1 MNKGFVKNAFN
12 LMISNLISL
21 VISILSSFITPIIL
35 GHGGYGYY
43 KIFSLYITYVPLLHI
58 GFIDGILIRN
68 AGKKIENISFSKFRT
83 YTLFLL
89 LFELFLSIVMVI
101 SSLLLNMPQ
110 MNREIII
117 AIAIYSFLSNL
128 LTYFQ
133 FFSKCIMRFSELASI
148 TRVQSFI
155 NLFFLLLA
163 FFLYKFTSF
172 NVNVTYY
179 MFYMNFAVFV
189 LLLYYVIRYREIII
203 GKRRSIFSELK
214 NIFVFFKVGFT
225 IMISY
230 QIVMLMFNA
239 DNQFISM
246 FFNVREYGKYAF
258 AYSLAALLLTV
269 FNAVSSVMLPYMK
282 KAGKSAV
289 VSNHDSNMAI
299 MNAIVFLVIASY
311 YPITWIVNHFISS
324 YSESV
329 QYLSIVFPGV
339 GITCIVQS
347 YIFNDYIMAKKIK
360 DFCYISLGNLVFD
373 FLSYYIVFEI
383 SHNTLKIAILSI
395 PLLMFWYLTLE
406 WFMNYKSDVKFIKNF
421 YYLMIMAYS
430 FIFISHINS
439 TIFSMILYIIV
450 YIVITL
456 VFYFKNFKTISSKLK
471 TETQS

>member
-1 MNKGFVKNAFN
+1 MNKGFVKNIIN

-21 VISILSSFITPIIL
+21 MISVLSSFITPLIL
-35 GHGGYGYY
+35 GHDGYGYY
-43 KIFSLYITYVPLLHI
+43 KIFSLYTTYVPLLHI

-68 AGKKIENISFSKFRT
+68 AGKNLEDISFKKFRT

-89 LFELFLSIVMVI
+89 VFELFLSIVMSI
-101 SSLLLNMPQ
+101 FACLITIPQ
-110 MNREIII
+110 INREIII
-117 AIAIYSFLSNL
+117 AIAIYSFLLNA

-148 TRVQSFI
+148 ARLQSFI

-163 FFLYKFTSF
+163 LYLYKFTAF

-179 MFYMNFAVFV
+179 MFYMNFAVFI
-189 LLLYYVIRYREIII
+189 LLCYYVVRYKKIIL
-203 GKRRSIFSELK
+203 GKRRTMASQFK
-214 NIFVFFKVGFT
+214 NIRVFFRVGFA

-230 QIVMLMFNA
+230 QITMVMVNA

-246 FFNVREYGKYAF
+246 FFKVSEYGKYAF

-289 VSNHDSNMAI
+289 ESNHDSNMAI
-299 MNAIVFLVIASY
+299 MNTIVFLVIMSY
-311 YPITWIVNHFISS
+311 YPITWIVNNFISS

-360 DFCYISLGNLVFD
+360 DFCYISLANLVLD
-373 FLSYYIVFEI
+373 FATYYVGFRLTH
-383 SHNTLKIAILSI
+383 STLKIALLSI
-395 PLLMFWYLTLE
+395 PLLMIWYLTLE
-406 WFMNYKSDVKFIKNF
+406 WFMNAESGVKFIKNF
-421 YYLMIMAYS
+421 YYLMIMAFA
-430 FIFISHINS
+430 FITISHISN
-439 TIFSMILYIIV
+439 IIMSMIAYVVV
-450 YIVITL
+450 YVAITL
-456 VFYFKNFKTISSKLK
+456 AFYFKTFKTIILNL
-471 TETQS
+471 

>member
-1 MNKGFVKNAFN
+1 
-12 LMISNLISL
+12 MISNLISL
-21 VISILSSFITPIIL
+21 MISVLSSFITPVIL
-35 GHGGYGYY
+35 GHDGYGYY
-43 KIFSLYITYVPLLHI
+43 KIFSLYTTYVPLLHI

-68 AGKKIENISFSKFRT
+68 AGKRLEDISFKKFRT

-89 LFELFLSIVMVI
+89 IFELFLSIVMSI
-101 SSLLLNMPQ
+101 FACLINIPQ
-110 MNREIII
+110 INREIII
-117 AIAIYSFLSNL
+117 AIAIYSFLLNA

-148 TRVQSFI
+148 ARLQSFI

-163 FFLYKFTSF
+163 LYLYKFTAF

-179 MFYMNFAVFV
+179 MFYMNFAVFI
-189 LLLYYVIRYREIII
+189 LLCYYLIRYKKIIL
-203 GKRRSIFSELK
+203 GERKTMVSQFKSIR
-214 NIFVFFKVGFT
+214 VFFRVGFA

-230 QIVMLMFNA
+230 QITMVMVNA

-246 FFNVREYGKYAF
+246 FFKVSEYGKYAF

-289 VSNHDSNMAI
+289 VSNHDSNMAV
-299 MNAIVFLVIASY
+299 MNAIVFFVIASY
-311 YPITWIVNHFISS
+311 YPIAWIVNNFIAS

-360 DFCYISLGNLVFD
+360 DFCYISLANLVFD
-373 FLSYYIVFEI
+373 FAVYYVGFRLSH
-383 SHNTLKIAILSI
+383 STLKIALLSI
-395 PLLMFWYLTLE
+395 PLLMIWYLTLE
-406 WFMNYKSDVKFIKNF
+406 WFMNAEAGVKFIKNF
-421 YYLMIMAYS
+421 YYLMIMAFA
-430 FIFISHINS
+430 FIVISHISNIWIS
-439 TIFSMILYIIV
+439 LIAYA
-450 YIVITL
+450 ITYVAVTL
-456 VFYFKNFKTISSKLK
+456 AFYFKTFKTIILNL
-471 TETQS
+471 

>member
-1 MNKGFVKNAFN
+1 MNKGFVKNIIN

-21 VISILSSFITPIIL
+21 MISVLSSFITPVIL
-35 GHGGYGYY
+35 GHDGYGYY
-43 KIFSLYITYVPLLHI
+43 KIFSLYTTYVPLLHI

-68 AGKKIENISFSKFRT
+68 AGKRLEDISFKKFRT

-89 LFELFLSIVMVI
+89 IFELFLSIVMSI
-101 SSLLLNMPQ
+101 FACLINIPQ
-110 MNREIII
+110 INREIII
-117 AIAIYSFLSNL
+117 AIAIYSFLLNA

-148 TRVQSFI
+148 ARLQSFI

-163 FFLYKFTSF
+163 LYLYKFTAF

-179 MFYMNFAVFV
+179 MFYMNFSVFI
-189 LLLYYVIRYREIII
+189 LLCYYLIRYKKIIL
-203 GKRRSIFSELK
+203 GKRKTMASQFKSIR
-214 NIFVFFKVGFT
+214 FFFRVGFA

-230 QIVMLMFNA
+230 QITMVMVNA

-246 FFNVREYGKYAF
+246 FFKVSEYGKYAF

-289 VSNHDSNMAI
+289 VSNHDSNMAV
-299 MNAIVFLVIASY
+299 MNAIVFFVIASY
-311 YPITWIVNHFISS
+311 YPIAWIVNNFIAS

-360 DFCYISLGNLVFD
+360 YFCYISLANLVFD
-373 FLSYYIVFEI
+373 FAVYYVGFRLSN
-383 SHNTLKIAILSI
+383 STLKIALLSI
-395 PLLMFWYLTLE
+395 PLLMIWYLTLE
-406 WFMNYKSDVKFIKNF
+406 WFMNAEAGVKFIKNF
-421 YYLMIMAYS
+421 YYLMIMAFA
-430 FIFISHINS
+430 FIVISHISNIWIS
-439 TIFSMILYIIV
+439 LIAYA
-450 YIVITL
+450 ITYVAVTL
-456 VFYFKNFKTISSKLK
+456 AFYFKTFKTIILNL
-471 TETQS
+471 

>member
-1 MNKGFVKNAFN
+1 MNKGFVKNIIN

-21 VISILSSFITPIIL
+21 MISVLSSFITPVIL
-35 GHGGYGYY
+35 GHDGYGYY
-43 KIFSLYITYVPLLHI
+43 KIFSLYTTYVPLLHI

-68 AGKKIENISFSKFRT
+68 AGKRLEDISFKKFRT

-89 LFELFLSIVMVI
+89 IFELFLSIVMSI
-101 SSLLLNMPQ
+101 IACLINIPQ
-110 MNREIII
+110 INREIII
-117 AIAIYSFLSNL
+117 AIAIYSFLLNA

-148 TRVQSFI
+148 ARLQSFI

-163 FFLYKFTSF
+163 LYLYKFTAF

-179 MFYMNFAVFV
+179 MFYMNFAVFI
-189 LLLYYVIRYREIII
+189 LLCYYLVRYKKIIL
-203 GKRRSIFSELK
+203 GERKTMASQFK
-214 NIFVFFKVGFT
+214 NIRVFFRVGFA

-230 QIVMLMFNA
+230 QITMVMVNA

-246 FFNVREYGKYAF
+246 FFKVSEYGKYAF

-289 VSNHDSNMAI
+289 VSNHDSNMAV
-299 MNAIVFLVIASY
+299 MNAIVFFVIASY
-311 YPITWIVNHFISS
+311 YPIAWIVNNFIAS

-360 DFCYISLGNLVFD
+360 DFCYISLANLVFD
-373 FLSYYIVFEI
+373 FAVYYIGFRL
-383 SHNTLKIAILSI
+383 SHSTLKIALLSI
-395 PLLMFWYLTLE
+395 PLLMIWYLTLE
-406 WFMNYKSDVKFIKNF
+406 WFMNAESGVKFIKNF
-421 YYLMIMAYS
+421 YYLMIMAFA
-430 FIFISHINS
+430 FIVISHISNIWIS
-439 TIFSMILYIIV
+439 LMAY
-450 YIVITL
+450 VITYVAVTL
-456 VFYFKNFKTISSKLK
+456 AFYFKTFKTIILNL
-471 TETQS
+471 

>member
-1 MNKGFVKNAFN
+1 MNKGFVKNIIN

-21 VISILSSFITPIIL
+21 MISVLSSFITPVIL
-35 GHGGYGYY
+35 GHDGYGYY
-43 KIFSLYITYVPLLHI
+43 KIFSLYTTYVPLLHI

-68 AGKKIENISFSKFRT
+68 AGKKLENISFKKFRA

-89 LFELFLSIVMVI
+89 IFELFLSIVMSI
-101 SSLLLNMPQ
+101 FACLINIPQ
-110 MNREIII
+110 INREIII
-117 AIAIYSFLSNL
+117 AIAIYSFLLNA

-148 TRVQSFI
+148 ARLQSFI

-163 FFLYKFTSF
+163 LYLYKFTAF

-179 MFYMNFAVFV
+179 MFYMNFAVFI
-189 LLLYYVIRYREIII
+189 LLCYYLVRYKKIILGERKTI
-203 GKRRSIFSELK
+203 ASQFK
-214 NIFVFFKVGFT
+214 NIRVFFRVGFA

-230 QIVMLMFNA
+230 QITMVMVNA

-246 FFNVREYGKYAF
+246 FFKVSEYGKYAF

-289 VSNHDSNMAI
+289 VSNHDSNMAV
-299 MNAIVFLVIASY
+299 MNAIVFFVIASY
-311 YPITWIVNHFISS
+311 YPIAWIVNNFIAS

-360 DFCYISLGNLVFD
+360 DFCYISLANLVFD
-373 FLSYYIVFEI
+373 FAVYYVGFRLSH
-383 SHNTLKIAILSI
+383 STLKIALLSI
-395 PLLMFWYLTLE
+395 PLLMIWYLTLE
-406 WFMNYKSDVKFIKNF
+406 WFMNAESGVKFIKNF
-421 YYLMIMAYS
+421 YYLMIMAFA
-430 FIFISHINS
+430 FIVISHISNIWIS
-439 TIFSMILYIIV
+439 LIAY
-450 YIVITL
+450 VITYVAVTL
-456 VFYFKNFKTISSKLK
+456 AFYFKTFKTIILNL
-471 TETQS
+471 

>member
-1 MNKGFVKNAFN
+1 MNKGFVKNIIN

-21 VISILSSFITPIIL
+21 MISVLSSFITPVIL
-35 GHGGYGYY
+35 GHDGYGYY
-43 KIFSLYITYVPLLHI
+43 KIFSLYTTYVPLLHI

-68 AGKKIENISFSKFRT
+68 AGKKLENISFKKFRA

-89 LFELFLSIVMVI
+89 IFELFLSIVMSI
-101 SSLLLNMPQ
+101 FACLINIPQ
-110 MNREIII
+110 INREIII
-117 AIAIYSFLSNL
+117 AIAIYSFLLNA

-148 TRVQSFI
+148 ARLQSFI

-163 FFLYKFTSF
+163 LYLYKFTAF

-179 MFYMNFAVFV
+179 MFYMNFAVFI
-189 LLLYYVIRYREIII
+189 LLCYYLVRYKKIIL
-203 GKRRSIFSELK
+203 GERKTLASQFK
-214 NIFVFFKVGFT
+214 NIRVFFRVGFA

-230 QIVMLMFNA
+230 QITMVMVNA

-246 FFNVREYGKYAF
+246 FFKVSEYGKYAF

-289 VSNHDSNMAI
+289 VSNHDSNMAV
-299 MNAIVFLVIASY
+299 MNAIVFFVIASY
-311 YPITWIVNHFISS
+311 YPIAWIVNNFIAS

-329 QYLSIVFPGV
+329 QYLSVVFPGV

-360 DFCYISLGNLVFD
+360 DFCYISLANLVFD
-373 FLSYYIVFEI
+373 FAVYYVGFRLSH
-383 SHNTLKIAILSI
+383 STLKIALLSI
-395 PLLMFWYLTLE
+395 PLLMIWYLTLE
-406 WFMNYKSDVKFIKNF
+406 WFMNAESGVKFIKNF
-421 YYLMIMAYS
+421 YYLMIMAFA
-430 FIFISHINS
+430 FIVISHISNIWIS
-439 TIFSMILYIIV
+439 LIAY
-450 YIVITL
+450 VITYVAVTL
-456 VFYFKNFKTISSKLK
+456 AFYFKTFKTIILNL
-471 TETQS
+471 

>member
-1 MNKGFVKNAFN
+1 
-12 LMISNLISL
+12 MISNLISL
-21 VISILSSFITPIIL
+21 MISVLSSFITPVIL
-35 GHGGYGYY
+35 GHDGYGYY
-43 KIFSLYITYVPLLHI
+43 KIFSLYTTYVPLLHI

-68 AGKKIENISFSKFRT
+68 AGKRLEDISFKKFRT

-89 LFELFLSIVMVI
+89 IFELFLSIVMSI
-101 SSLLLNMPQ
+101 FACLINIPQ
-110 MNREIII
+110 INREIII
-117 AIAIYSFLSNL
+117 AIAIYSFLLNA

-148 TRVQSFI
+148 ARLQSFI

-163 FFLYKFTSF
+163 LYLYKFTAF

-179 MFYMNFAVFV
+179 MFYMNFAVFI
-189 LLLYYVIRYREIII
+189 LLCYYLVRYKKIILGERKTI
-203 GKRRSIFSELK
+203 ASQFK
-214 NIFVFFKVGFT
+214 NIRVFFRVGFA

-230 QIVMLMFNA
+230 QITMVMVNA

-246 FFNVREYGKYAF
+246 FFKVSEYGKYAF

-289 VSNHDSNMAI
+289 VSNHDSNMAV
-299 MNAIVFLVIASY
+299 MNAIVFFVIASY
-311 YPITWIVNHFISS
+311 YPIAWIVNNFIAS

-360 DFCYISLGNLVFD
+360 DFCYISLANLVFD
-373 FLSYYIVFEI
+373 FAVYYVGFRLSH
-383 SHNTLKIAILSI
+383 STLKIALLSI
-395 PLLMFWYLTLE
+395 PLLMIWYLTLE
-406 WFMNYKSDVKFIKNF
+406 WFMNAESGVKFIKNF
-421 YYLMIMAYS
+421 YYLMIMAFA
-430 FIFISHINS
+430 FIVISHISNIWIS
-439 TIFSMILYIIV
+439 LIAY
-450 YIVITL
+450 VITYVAVTL
-456 VFYFKNFKTISSKLK
+456 AFYFKTFKTIILNL
-471 TETQS
+471 

>member
-1 MNKGFVKNAFN
+1 MNKGFVKNIIN

-21 VISILSSFITPIIL
+21 MISVLSSFITPLIL
-35 GHGGYGYY
+35 GHDGYGYY
-43 KIFSLYITYVPLLHI
+43 KIFSLYTTYVPLLHI

-68 AGKKIENISFSKFRT
+68 AGKNLEDISFKKFRT

-89 LFELFLSIVMVI
+89 VFELFLSIVMSI
-101 SSLLLNMPQ
+101 FACLINIPQ
-110 MNREIII
+110 INREIII
-117 AIAIYSFLSNL
+117 AIAIYSFLLNA

-148 TRVQSFI
+148 ARLQSFI

-163 FFLYKFTSF
+163 LYLYKFTAF

-179 MFYMNFAVFV
+179 MFYMNFAVFI
-189 LLLYYVIRYREIII
+189 LLCYYVVRYKKIIL
-203 GKRRSIFSELK
+203 GKRKTMASQFK
-214 NIFVFFKVGFT
+214 NIRVFFRVGFA

-230 QIVMLMFNA
+230 QITMVMVNA

-246 FFNVREYGKYAF
+246 FFKVSEYGKYAF

-289 VSNHDSNMAI
+289 ESNHDSNMAI
-299 MNAIVFLVIASY
+299 MNTIVFLVIMSY
-311 YPITWIVNHFISS
+311 YPIAWIVNNFISS

-360 DFCYISLGNLVFD
+360 DFCYISLANLVLD
-373 FLSYYIVFEI
+373 FATYYVGFKLTH
-383 SHNTLKIAILSI
+383 STLKIALLSI
-395 PLLMFWYLTLE
+395 PLLMIWYLTLE
-406 WFMNYKSDVKFIKNF
+406 WFMNAESGVKFIKNF
-421 YYLMIMAYS
+421 YYLMIMAFA
-430 FIFISHINS
+430 FIIISHISN
-439 TIFSMILYIIV
+439 IIMSMIFYVVV
-450 YIVITL
+450 YVAITL
-456 VFYFKNFKTISSKLK
+456 AFYFKTFKTIILNL
-471 TETQS
+471 

>member
-1 MNKGFVKNAFN
+1 MNKGFVKNIIN

-21 VISILSSFITPIIL
+21 MISVLSSFITPVIL
-35 GHGGYGYY
+35 GHDGYGYY
-43 KIFSLYITYVPLLHI
+43 KIFSLYTTYVPLLHI

-68 AGKKIENISFSKFRT
+68 AGKRLEDISFKKFRT

-89 LFELFLSIVMVI
+89 IFELFLSIVMSI
-101 SSLLLNMPQ
+101 FACLINIPKI
-110 MNREIII
+110 NREIII
-117 AIAIYSFLSNL
+117 AIAIYSFLLNA

-148 TRVQSFI
+148 ARLQSFI

-163 FFLYKFTSF
+163 LYLYKFTAF

-179 MFYMNFAVFV
+179 MFYMNFAVFI
-189 LLLYYVIRYREIII
+189 LLCYYLISYKKIIL
-203 GKRRSIFSELK
+203 GERRTMASQFK
-214 NIFVFFKVGFT
+214 NIRVFFRVGFA

-230 QIVMLMFNA
+230 QITMVMVNA

-246 FFNVREYGKYAF
+246 FFKVSEYGKYAF

-289 VSNHDSNMAI
+289 VSNHDSNMAV
-299 MNAIVFLVIASY
+299 MNAIVFFVIASY
-311 YPITWIVNHFISS
+311 YPIAWIVNNFIAS

-360 DFCYISLGNLVFD
+360 DFCYISLANLVFD
-373 FLSYYIVFEI
+373 FVVYYVGFRLSH
-383 SHNTLKIAILSI
+383 STLKIALLSI
-395 PLLMFWYLTLE
+395 PLLMIWYLTLE
-406 WFMNYKSDVKFIKNF
+406 WFMNAEAGVKFIKNF
-421 YYLMIMAYS
+421 YYLMIMAFA
-430 FIFISHINS
+430 FIVISHISNIWIS
-439 TIFSMILYIIV
+439 LIAYA
-450 YIVITL
+450 ITYVAVTL
-456 VFYFKNFKTISSKLK
+456 AFYFKTFKTIILNL
-471 TETQS
+471 